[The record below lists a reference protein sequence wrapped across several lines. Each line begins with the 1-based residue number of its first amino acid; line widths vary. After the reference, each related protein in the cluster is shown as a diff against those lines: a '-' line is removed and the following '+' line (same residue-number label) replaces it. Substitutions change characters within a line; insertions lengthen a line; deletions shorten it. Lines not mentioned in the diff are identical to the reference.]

1 MIDFPSFSS
10 VQPAIPEGD
19 MTPLE
24 RLVLT
29 AMFDHLPAP
38 HGFRFYS
45 RTGIREGL
53 VLPLDRLRAS
63 AIESH
68 DRSPAAVNLLEAA
81 IDLMTLGDGTI
92 GFDLTAQAW
101 ETLFQ
106 DIVARSATID
116 RISILTVHRGIAIEN
131 ALAVP
136 AGSVTVITADRI
148 AGKTLYDCLYDLE
161 AELFGVA
168 EDPPLL
174 EDHSGPDNDDIRA
187 TIADMLRAD
196 DRLAPLAPGD
206 VADDD
211 IRRARSIVDI
221 DGDDDEARC
230 RVLYDI
236 VRTAIDHARNRTARS
251 R

>member
-1 MIDFPSFSS
+1 MTDFPSFSS
-10 VQPAIPEGD
+10 VQPAIPESD

-29 AMFDHLPAP
+29 AMFDHLSAP
-38 HGFRFYS
+38 HGLQFYS

-53 VLPLDRLRAS
+53 VLPLGQLRAA

-106 DIVARSATID
+106 DIVARSATIG
-116 RISILTVHRGIAIEN
+116 RITILTVHGGIAVEN
-131 ALAVP
+131 ALAAP
-136 AGSVTVITADRI
+136 GGSVTVITADRI

-161 AELFGVA
+161 ADLFGVS
-168 EDPPLL
+168 EEPPLL
-174 EDHSGPDNDDIRA
+174 EDRSGPGDADIRA
-187 TIADMLRAD
+187 VIADMLRAD

-206 VADDD
+206 VAEGD
-211 IRRARSIVDI
+211 IRRARSIADI
-221 DGDDDEARC
+221 DGNDDEARC
-230 RVLYDI
+230 RALYDI
-236 VRTAIDHARNRTARS
+236 ARTAIAHARSRTARL